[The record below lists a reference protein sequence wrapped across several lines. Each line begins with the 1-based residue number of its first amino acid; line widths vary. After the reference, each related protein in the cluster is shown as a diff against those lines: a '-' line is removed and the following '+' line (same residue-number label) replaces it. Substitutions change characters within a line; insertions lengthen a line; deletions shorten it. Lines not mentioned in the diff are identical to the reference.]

1 MNSIPISDT
10 SKVAD
15 LQARIIVA
23 GVIESIL
30 DRMDIESLMS
40 HVAPVITSSLEL
52 IAEFGE
58 DSGRRSYDVIEEAWR
73 TFRDLFVYRLD
84 NSMHLNAGDVALL
97 GLEELQLYLGQ
108 FEDHELKRWGSWYLE
123 KAIESMEELGVPNEL
138 IQEFHEG
145 ARRAFR
151 KGEK

>member
-15 LQARIIVA
+15 LHAKIIVA

-30 DRMDIESLMS
+30 NRMDIESWMS
-40 HVAPVITSSLEL
+40 YVAPVITSSLEL

-73 TFRDLFVYRLD
+73 AFRDLFVYRLD
-84 NSMHLNAGDVALL
+84 NSMHINAGDVALM
-97 GLEELQLYLGQ
+97 GMEELQLYLGQ
-108 FEDHELKRWGSWYLE
+108 FEDHELRMWGNWYLE
-123 KAIESMEELGVPNEL
+123 KVIESLKELGVPNEL

-145 ARRAFR
+145 AMRAFR
-151 KGEK
+151 RGEE